1 MLDGPLGDA
10 FPVNQPLEVQ
20 MKQFDPSDRAYIY
33 CNNLFWYALFYLQH
47 TGMKLKIF
55 KQTIFPVS
63 ERLERPL
70 YMMIAAITYHMTFK
84 MQMPLPN
91 VIYNIENTSVIFA
104 LGLTNFLGVACCFGS
119 TFVLDHWS
127 FCGITQANA

>member
-1 MLDGPLGDA
+1 
-10 FPVNQPLEVQ
+10 
-20 MKQFDPSDRAYIY
+20 MK
-33 CNNLFWYALFYLQH
+33 
-47 TGMKLKIF
+47 KKVF

-84 MQMPLPN
+84 MQMPLPH
-91 VIYNIENTSVIFA
+91 VIYNIENKSIIFA

-127 FCGITQANA
+127 FCGITQAYAQEQKNLPFGRVGIYGIIRHPQYFG